1 MAPKFMCVLAD
12 GDLSNECRWLPC
24 RSSPS
29 IMMLMMKV
37 MMMMMMLLLTL
48 PEQSLQDMPPVPRH
62 LWQAFTTP
70 VWGTVTTRTWEGTNN
85 YQLGNV
91 QLEHTYNW
99 IMIFFAITITNKVS
113 TSSLNMLAG
122 GSSISQGRGA
132 PPRPGPSTSPPWQQG
147 GWSWYQY
154 IAVHRLSQRIK
165 NILLQINLMRSVRPA
180 SFSLLCESLQLIVV
194 RWHVVHAW

>member
-85 YQLGNV
+85 YQHGGICGSYS
-91 QLEHTYNW
+91 TYNR

-132 PPRPGPSTSPPWQQG
+132 PPRPGPSTSPPWQ
-147 GWSWYQY
+147 
-154 IAVHRLSQRIK
+154 
-165 NILLQINLMRSVRPA
+165 
-180 SFSLLCESLQLIVV
+180 
-194 RWHVVHAW
+194 

>member
-37 MMMMMMLLLTL
+37 MMMMMLLLTL
-48 PEQSLQDMPPVPRH
+48 PEQSQHYDVDDDGIDDDVVAHLARAVPAGHASRPSTLVASLHHPSVGHSHHPH
-62 LWQAFTTP
+62 LGRDEQLP
-70 VWGTVTTRTWEGTNN
+70 TWRNMW
-85 YQLGNV
+85 
-91 QLEHTYNW
+91 QLEHTYNR

-132 PPRPGPSTSPPWQQG
+132 PPRPGPSTSPPWQ
-147 GWSWYQY
+147 
-154 IAVHRLSQRIK
+154 
-165 NILLQINLMRSVRPA
+165 
-180 SFSLLCESLQLIVV
+180 
-194 RWHVVHAW
+194 